1 MPILTLTSK
10 EVFSKKICFKLIFFD
25 AAEDKWQDYV
35 YTVYIFSF
43 MQSFAKVIFSLYMV
57 CIYTIM
63 VPYFMS

>member
-1 MPILTLTSK
+1 M
-10 EVFSKKICFKLIFFD
+10 IFFD

-43 MQSFAKVIFSLYMV
+43 MQSFAKVIFSMYMV